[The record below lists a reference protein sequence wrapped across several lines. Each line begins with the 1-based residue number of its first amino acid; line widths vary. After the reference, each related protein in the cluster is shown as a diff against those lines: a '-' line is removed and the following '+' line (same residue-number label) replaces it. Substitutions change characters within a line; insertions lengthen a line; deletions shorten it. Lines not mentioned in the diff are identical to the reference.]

1 MEGDGR
7 VGGRRAREQPA
18 AALGRP
24 PVVGV
29 EYSAEAAAYLVESI
43 SSCRFV
49 IWGTALERGEQ
60 LGNAAA
66 RAGLVFGTP
75 SFTVQKLQDGS
86 KAAKNATRLRAG
98 VVWVVNKRLKLRAG
112 LIGASGCSH

>member
-7 VGGRRAREQPA
+7 VGGRRAFEQPA
-18 AALGRP
+18 PALGRP
-24 PVVGV
+24 LAVCV

-43 SSCRFV
+43 SSCRVV

-66 RAGLVFGTP
+66 RAGLVLGRHPLP
-75 SFTVQKLQDGS
+75 SKNYRTVPRRRK
-86 KAAKNATRLRAG
+86 
-98 VVWVVNKRLKLRAG
+98 KRLVFAQE
-112 LIGASGCSH
+112 